1 MMIKYPKLG
10 SKTKRKAKRS
20 ARASAKPKMT
30 KIKRLKSSFVL
41 REDSVAYVVNNPD
54 LVTLEEAALKTGKTT
69 HNIRDY
75 IQRGRIAKLNTEG
88 EPIKQA
94 ENGELLNAY
103 LRGYNLGII
112 G

>member
-1 MMIKYPKLG
+1 MIKYPKLG